1 MLEEIERMT
10 SREMHAERQTQRKK
24 PKQRKEIQTQGGDGK
39 LNEKDTDTHIEVRR
53 ERGMHRYTQEDTH
66 PETHGEVPE

>member
-24 PKQRKEIQTQGGDGK
+24 PKQRKEIQTRGEMVNSMKKTQI
-39 LNEKDTDTHIEVRR
+39 HI
-53 ERGMHRYTQEDTH
+53 
-66 PETHGEVPE
+66 